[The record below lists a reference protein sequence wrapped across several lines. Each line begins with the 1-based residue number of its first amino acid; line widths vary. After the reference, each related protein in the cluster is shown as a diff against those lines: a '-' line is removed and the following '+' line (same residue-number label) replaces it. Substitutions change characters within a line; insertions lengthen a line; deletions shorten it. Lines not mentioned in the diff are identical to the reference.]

1 MSVVFQIAGKCRA
14 GASQKLAAAFQTMKE
29 SLHRQPGHQRALLLV
44 NHATLQFQLMFY
56 WDRFEDGLAYQSET
70 YPRASAVFTP
80 LIESRGTLIT
90 SLVDVGIGAAME
102 HDA

>member
-14 GASQKLAAAFQTMKE
+14 GASQKLAAAFDTMKDA
-29 SLHRQPGHQRALLLV
+29 LHRHPGHQRALLLV

-56 WDRFEDGLAYQSET
+56 WARFEDGLAFQSET
-70 YPRASAVFTP
+70 YPRASTVFTP

-90 SLVDVGIGAAME
+90 SLVEVELEAVAE
-102 HDA
+102 A